1 MRNNFWKWVFVVLV
15 IVWAGYEIY
24 PPKGRDLTQVFRER
38 AVNKSDP
45 AFTNIWARI
54 VQLQRQRPD
63 RAFGN
68 LQEAIGENDIT
79 RFFPFFNVKDEI
91 RPTTAILNR
100 LQREAAGRIKLGLD
114 LQGGTS
120 FMVAMNTNQLV
131 TVEAVSNKLGVLEYR
146 TNVVAEAEL
155 RGVLD
160 QAIEVLRK
168 RVDKFGV
175 AEPIIQPAGADRILI
190 QLPGLS
196 EADKESAQRQI
207 KRAAFLEF
215 RLVHERSDELL
226 KEGII
231 EPGYEILKETRRN
244 KVDGTKTLVSYVV
257 KKKAERNFT
266 GAYIKNAMVTRD
278 NLGQPTIAFNL
289 NSEGAGLFGE
299 ITRENVGRQLAIILD
314 GELYSA
320 PVIRTAI
327 ETGSGEISGSFDA
340 REAHELAN
348 VLENPLRAPL
358 DIIESRDVDPS
369 LGADSIRSG
378 IKAAIIGTI
387 AVAVFML
394 IYYLFAGVVANVA
407 LMLNIVILL
416 GVMCSVGT
424 TLTMPGIAGIV
435 LTIGMAVDANVLI
448 FERIREESAA
458 GKSVRGA
465 LNAGYEKAFGTIFD
479 SNLTTLISSVILIFM
494 GTGPV
499 KGFGVALTIGVSV
512 SMFTALVL
520 TRIIFDWLL
529 EKGLLKSFRMWQ
541 FPFLH
546 GTGFNF
552 MRYAKAAFVASWLL
566 IVLGNGYGI
575 FVRGQDVLGVEFT
588 GGASLTMSFD
598 PQNKVPVDKLRE
610 AASKASGSEVLV
622 SYERG
627 EKSESL
633 RVVARQPVSKTGQ
646 SEDVGARVVDS
657 LKQEF
662 PQAAFKVLGAD
673 RVGPTVGKEI
683 QKVAVLASLL
693 AMFGILV
700 YVAFRYEFS
709 FAVGAVIAIVHD
721 ILMTTGWYFLAG
733 HQMNATTVA
742 ALLTIIGFS
751 INDTIVIFDRIRED
765 LKLGIRGTFTE
776 IMNKALNQ
784 CLSRTIITSG
794 TVFLAT
800 LSLYLFGGGVINDFA
815 FCFLVGILTGTYSS
829 IYIASA
835 LVLWWHKGQRPAI
848 GQQLA
853 EQPVAG
859 SAKA

>member
-1 MRNNFWKWVFVVLV
+1 MRNNFWKWVFVVLIV
-15 IVWAGYEIY
+15 IWSVYEIY

-38 AVNKSDP
+38 AVNKSD
-45 AFTNIWARI
+45 ATFSNLWVR
-54 VQLQRQRPD
+54 VQQLQTQRPD

-68 LQEAIGENDIT
+68 LQEAIGETDIT
-79 RFFPFFNVKDEI
+79 RYFPFFNVKDET

-120 FMVAMNTNQLV
+120 FMVEMDKTKL
-131 TVEAVSNKLGVLEYR
+131 EAVETFTNKVGKLESR
-146 TNVVAEAEL
+146 TNVIAEAEL

-160 QAIEVLRK
+160 QAVEVLRK

-175 AEPIIQPAGADRILI
+175 AEPIIQPVGGDRILI

-207 KRAAFLEF
+207 QKAAFLEF
-215 RLVHERSDELL
+215 RLVHERSEELL

-231 EPGYEILKETRRN
+231 EPGYEVLKEERRN
-244 KVDGTKTLVSYVV
+244 PDGTKTLLSYVV
-257 KKKAERNFT
+257 RKKAERGMT
-266 GAYIKNAMVTRD
+266 GAYVKSAMVIRG
-278 NLGQPTIAFNL
+278 NLGEPKIAFTL
-289 NSEGAGLFGE
+289 NDDGAALFGE

-327 ETGSGEISGSFDA
+327 ETGSGEISGNFDA
-340 REAHELAN
+340 RSAHELAN
-348 VLENPLRAPL
+348 VLENPLKAPL
-358 DIIESRDVDPS
+358 HIIESRDVDPT

-387 AVAVFML
+387 AVALFML
-394 IYYLFAGVVANVA
+394 VYYLFAGVVANAA

-465 LNAGYEKAFGTIFD
+465 LAAGYDKAFGTIFD

-529 EKGLLKSFRMWQ
+529 EKGLLKSIRMWQ

-546 GTGFNF
+546 GTGFDF
-552 MRYAKAAFVASWLL
+552 MRWAKAAFVASWIL
-566 IVLGNGYGI
+566 IIVGNSYGI
-575 FVRGQDVLGVEFT
+575 FFRGRDVLGVEFT
-588 GGASLTMSFD
+588 GGASISLSFD
-598 PQNKVPVDKLRE
+598 AQHKVPVDRLRE
-610 AASKASGSEVLV
+610 VASKASGSEVLV
-622 SYERG
+622 SYEKG
-627 EKSESL
+627 EAKEML
-633 RVVARQPVSKTGQ
+633 RVVARQTETKAGAE
-646 SEDVGARVVDS
+646 EDVGGKVVS
-657 LKQEF
+657 ALKAGF
-662 PQAAFKVLGAD
+662 PESKFEVKGAD
-673 RVGPTVGKEI
+673 KVGPTVGKEI
-683 QKVAVLASLL
+683 QKVAILASLL

-709 FAVGAVIAIVHD
+709 FAVGAVVAILHD
-721 ILMTTGWYFLAG
+721 ILMTLGVYFLAG
-733 HQMNATTVA
+733 KQMNATTVA

-765 LKLGIRGTFTE
+765 LKLGLRGTFTE

-784 CLSRTIITSG
+784 TLSRTIITSG

-800 LSLYLFGGGVINDFA
+800 LSLFLFGGGVINDFA
-815 FCFLVGILTGTYSS
+815 FAFLVGILTGTYSS
-829 IYIASA
+829 VYIASA

-853 EQPVAG
+853 SQPTAEA
-859 SAKA
+859 AKA